1 MYTIICVEWGRK
13 LWKPSEA
20 FSMGSLNI
28 HASPQHT
35 TPHFNMW
42 EGGEREEESGSKR
55 DNIPQ

>member
-1 MYTIICVEWGRK
+1 
-13 LWKPSEA
+13 
-20 FSMGSLNI
+20 MGSLNI